1 MTHRRLREALGRV
14 EGGAALAREVTRVYW
29 AAAAQAR
36 PTELLADGITEIAA
50 MTAPAT
56 LADARMPADLLAL
69 AYPLLQQARRGEE
82 AKTLHETFQ
91 AALGTLA
98 QSDLLQRTDTV
109 AYLNSLAGP
118 QPQVFLAG
126 AQPLLAQAGD
136 SKAAEDL
143 RCLLGLARTT
153 YAILMLQGR
162 IDDAKTLHTQIQAAV
177 TTAGDP
183 EGLAD
188 ADKLAYRN
196 SLSQGAIDGMYALF
210 KRAVAAGDVEGTR
223 KWLTNLNDVAPE
235 HPKAVEARRLFK
247 KLQQPNEDVCN
258 ALDSEVTAR

>member
-1 MTHRRLREALGRV
+1 VERAQMTHRRLREALGRV
-14 EGGAALAREVTRVYW
+14 EEGTTLARQVTRVYW
-29 AAAAQAR
+29 SAAAQAR
-36 PTELLADGITEIAA
+36 PTELLADGIKEIAA
-50 MTAPAT
+50 MAAPAT

-91 AALGTLA
+91 AALGKLE
-98 QSDLLQRTDTV
+98 QSDLLQRADTV
-109 AYLNSLAGP
+109 AYLQSLAGP
-118 QPQVFLAG
+118 QPQVFLAS
-126 AQPLLAQAGD
+126 AQPLLDQAGD
-136 SKAAEDL
+136 SKSAEEL
-143 RCLLGLARTT
+143 RCLLDLARTT
-153 YAILMLQGR
+153 YGALMLQGR
-162 IDDAKTLHTQIQAAV
+162 IDDARALHARMQAAV
-177 TTAGDP
+177 TKAGNP

-210 KRAVAAGDVEGTR
+210 KRAVAAGDTEGAR

-247 KLQQPNEDVCN
+247 KMQQEQ
-258 ALDSEVTAR
+258 